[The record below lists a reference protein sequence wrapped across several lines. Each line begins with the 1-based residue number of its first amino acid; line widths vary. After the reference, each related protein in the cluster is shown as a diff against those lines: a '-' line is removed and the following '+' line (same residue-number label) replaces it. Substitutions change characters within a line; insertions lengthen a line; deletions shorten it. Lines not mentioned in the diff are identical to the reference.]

1 MRDQCLR
8 LADVVVVCIDVCQ
21 EDCLS
26 DAVTLV
32 EHINELLDY
41 PIMFVVGNK
50 IDSVDRRVVSTEEAR
65 SHFESLTPPLH
76 YIETSAKTGE
86 NVKSVFEYAIRLYRL
101 KKNDNSRFQERLK
114 AEGTDKKCTIQ

>member
-8 LADVVVVCIDVCQ
+8 LADVVVVCIDVCH